1 MHYSEYKN
9 VRDFLAVAEPYL
21 MRDECVNSL
30 MLGICLRLIQQPG
43 FDCGG
48 SEPPFFATV
57 TSEESL
63 HIAALR
69 TPPRKNMH
77 IYAANAEELDGLD
90 TFMHHLSRSA
100 AGVPAVFALTPVA
113 HAFAQAWTRESGTT
127 AREGTRQRV
136 HRLETVVHPDY
147 PPGEMRPATEE
158 ELDLVREWARGFQR
172 DCFHEP
178 PDERTYA
185 DAEKRVV
192 DRTLFLWDDGT
203 PHAMAARNRPTPN
216 GECISYVYTPP
227 EHRKRGYAS
236 ALVAR
241 LSQTILDEGKSF
253 CTLFTDLGNLT
264 SNSIY
269 RKIGY
274 TGIADYLDIGFA
286 GQ

>member
-1 MHYSEYKN
+1 
-9 VRDFLAVAEPYL
+9 
-21 MRDECVNSL
+21 
-30 MLGICLRLIQQPG
+30 MLGICLRLVEQPG
-43 FDCGG
+43 FDCGS

-57 TSEESL
+57 SSAKGL

-69 TPPRKNMH
+69 TPPRKNLH
-77 IYAANAEELDGLD
+77 IYVADAEKLDCLG
-90 TFMHHLSRSA
+90 TFAHHASRRD

-127 AREGTRQRV
+127 ARDGTRQRV
-136 HRLETVVHPDY
+136 HRLETVVHPNY
-147 PPGEMRPATEE
+147 PPGEVRPATESD
-158 ELDLVREWARGFQR
+158 LDLVREWACGFQR

-185 DAEKRVV
+185 DAEKRVA

-203 PHAMAARNRPTPN
+203 PRAMAARNRPTPS

-227 EHRKRGYAS
+227 EQRNHGYAS
-236 ALVAR
+236 AVVAR
-241 LSQTILDEGKSF
+241 LSQTILDEGKAF
-253 CTLFTDLGNLT
+253 CTLFTDLGNPT

-274 TGIADYLDIGFA
+274 IGVADYLDIGFA